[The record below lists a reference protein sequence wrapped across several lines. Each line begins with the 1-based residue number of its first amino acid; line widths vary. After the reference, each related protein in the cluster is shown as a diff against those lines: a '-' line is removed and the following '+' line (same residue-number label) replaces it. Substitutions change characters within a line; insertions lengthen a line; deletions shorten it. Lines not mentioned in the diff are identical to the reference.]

1 MSTWIQANREMTS
14 RAWMEMHLTLQ
25 SNLRD
30 LELVAVGEA
39 AETEV
44 EWRFPT
50 SGGVTRWPGVRR
62 LVDRVG
68 SARAGFLI
76 MEPAIKMSDTYRW
89 AQCTG
94 GSRTPL
100 LVEVGFDSG
109 VGIIAPAGS
118 PSAEPVVVTN
128 AGDVWPHA
136 SVADPNVLLDP
147 ATCVDVFFSWL
158 TWGRLPAGFV
168 MRPVDGY
175 SLPVLS

>member
-1 MSTWIQANREMTS
+1 MSAI
-14 RAWMEMHLTLQ
+14 RAWVEMQTQVLAPP
-25 SNLRD
+25 
-30 LELVAVGEA
+30 LEELLA
-39 AETEV
+39 ALFEPVETPIR
-44 EWRFPT
+44 WRLPT
-50 SGGVTRWPGVRR
+50 SSGVESWAGVRS

-68 SARAGFLI
+68 SARAGYLI
-76 MEPAIKMSDTYRW
+76 VEPADKPGDTYRW

-109 VGIIAPAGS
+109 VGIVAPAGA

-158 TWGRLPAGFV
+158 TRGRLPAGFE

-175 SLPVLS
+175 RLPAP